1 MTILALDQSSNKN
14 GWAVFKDNFLIAHGL
29 IVLNN
34 KNPVGERLVELKDKT
49 IELIK
54 KYNIDKVALEDIQL
68 QANIYTYKVL
78 AEVLG
83 ILEATLT
90 ELNIDY
96 EIVSASKWK
105 SLLCIKGKNRP
116 EQKKEA
122 QKFVESYYKIK
133 ATQDEVDAI
142 CIGSTLLDAF

>member
-49 IELIK
+49 IQLIK

-96 EIVSASKWK
+96 EIVSASK
-105 SLLCIKGKNRP
+105 
-116 EQKKEA
+116 
-122 QKFVESYYKIK
+122 
-133 ATQDEVDAI
+133 
-142 CIGSTLLDAF
+142 